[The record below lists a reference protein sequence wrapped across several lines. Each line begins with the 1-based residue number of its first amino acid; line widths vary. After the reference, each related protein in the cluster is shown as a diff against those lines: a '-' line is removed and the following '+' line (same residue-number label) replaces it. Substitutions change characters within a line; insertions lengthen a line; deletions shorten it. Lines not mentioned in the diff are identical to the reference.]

1 MADKQTQ
8 IPEIPESGKKGGPGG
23 TGGPGGSEQ
32 CNLLGEDIVKKT
44 FPFTPLISLVI
55 CLAIFIYVLLSSE
68 SVADAKS
75 IMSPEPIIILLMI
88 GYSII
93 LFNSFFNQQ
102 GSTAGKYYDR
112 VIHQSPN
119 KLVKTLVTIES
130 LLTTP
135 IQKIQCTV
143 LNRWVEYFNYPFNY
157 MIFTGA
163 LIVGVVMF
171 MGYVQTAL
179 FKFGPDDL
187 SPGNVDANGN
197 RCSDKMNRVKYYIA
211 VDANNRS
218 SAMFPTVKMWSN
230 LIQSM
235 AIVGIIFTFAT
246 NYLVRKAIDS
256 DDNTVYIDPFDNKKS
271 IRIGAGANIKNA
283 TPAQKKGRRRMYWIL
298 RIIIWGLGI
307 AGALTVG
314 YNIRDYYTHIYEN
327 IFA

>member
-1 MADKQTQ
+1 MEDKQTQ
-8 IPEIPESGKKGGPGG
+8 IPEIPESGKKVVQED

-119 KLVKTLVTIES
+119 KLVKTLITIES
-130 LLTTP
+130 LITTP

-143 LNRWVEYFNYPFNY
+143 LKRWVEYFNYPFNY

-163 LIVGVVMF
+163 LIVGTVML
-171 MGYVQTAL
+171 MGYLQTAL

-187 SPGNVDANGN
+187 SPGNVDDKGN
-197 RCSDKMNRVKYYIA
+197 RCSDQINRVKYYLA
-211 VDANNRS
+211 VEANSRS
-218 SAMFPTVKMWSN
+218 GKFPGVKMWSN
-230 LIQSM
+230 VIQSM
-235 AIVGIIFTFAT
+235 AIVGIVFSFAT
-246 NYLVRKAIDS
+246 NFLVRKAIDS
-256 DDNTVYIDPFDNKKS
+256 DDKTIYIDPFDNKKNMVL
-271 IRIGAGANIKNA
+271 GAGANIAKA
-283 TPAQKKGRRRMYWIL
+283 TPAQKKQEEQCI
-298 RIIIWGLGI
+298 
-307 AGALTVG
+307 G
-314 YNIRDYYTHIYEN
+314 Y
-327 IFA
+327 